1 MFVHNN
7 FGGAVPAMDLIEED
21 KNFIALINKE
31 LKTYIDDLE
40 KTRYDSQ
47 NQGYFSFIR
56 SCPCLFSRT
65 TLWFHQ
71 FLYLDLL
78 KSHVITNDSI
88 AGSVKVWKAC
98 WTCPNLV
105 TSTFN
110 PISPGFWSREAN
122 QTGIGHNF
130 KMFEMSSPNNGKR
143 GALMIRTL
151 ALYSPCF
158 CRNLAWMPIP
168 TLSGVMP

>member
-47 NQGYFSFIR
+47 NQGNFSFIR

-65 TLWFHQ
+65 TLWF
-71 FLYLDLL
+71 LYLDLL
-78 KSHVITNDSI
+78 KSCVITNDSI
-88 AGSVKVWKAC
+88 AGSVKV
-98 WTCPNLV
+98 
-105 TSTFN
+105 
-110 PISPGFWSREAN
+110 
-122 QTGIGHNF
+122 
-130 KMFEMSSPNNGKR
+130 
-143 GALMIRTL
+143 
-151 ALYSPCF
+151 
-158 CRNLAWMPIP
+158 
-168 TLSGVMP
+168 